1 MIYVRK
7 LNLSNFTIPR
17 FDRSQYNDL
26 VSYCGKGK
34 LWPFRFVPTQEKGRV
49 SYFEF
54 HPIFAVLEYLGYSIM
69 IIHAILITLLNAN
82 SHQEFCFFPDNQI
95 SLAFYYYYGSVIGGE
110 MIMSAHFSWF
120 AQYNLMK
127 KQSRNYYRII
137 IKLMKSKRYS
147 FEEMELIVEK
157 IQEEIWEVNSKGKIK
172 NFLNFIPPYG
182 ECSSPG
188 WNLFTRR

>member
-49 SYFEF
+49 SYFEY
-54 HPIFAVLEYLGYSIM
+54 HPVFAILEYLGYFISFLHVLLL
-69 IIHAILITLLNAN
+69 IILNII
-82 SHQEFCFFPDNQI
+82 SPSEYYLFPDNQV
-95 SLAFYYYYGSVIGGE
+95 SLAFYYYYGSVIGLK

-120 AQYNLMK
+120 AQFNLLK

-137 IKLMKSKRYS
+137 IKQMKSKNYT
-147 FEEMELIVEK
+147 FDEMENIVEGIQNEIIQLNK
-157 IQEEIWEVNSKGKIK
+157 IGKRK
-172 NFLNFIPPYG
+172 DFLNFVPPFG
-182 ECSSPG
+182 E
-188 WNLFTRR
+188 